1 MTYDTFQPYIKH
13 TEADKREKGYA
24 WYTAIGLQDV
34 DGLKPSPYLLEL
46 AKKNIE
52 TFHLY
57 IHFSCFSIGRV
68 YCSNSVSTA
77 TLSSSNSSGLIFS
90 CKYWNT

>member
-1 MTYDTFQPYIKH
+1 MMGIYYLSLIKGYGAFMTYDTFQPYIKH

-46 AKKNIE
+46 AKRILKE
-52 TFHLY
+52 TFLLKK
-57 IHFSCFSIGRV
+57 
-68 YCSNSVSTA
+68 SNP
-77 TLSSSNSSGLIFS
+77 
-90 CKYWNT
+90 